1 MENTAKKVTRESI
14 VYDTVNM
21 TVFAFGATWAYWRY
35 DVTGTPD
42 EVKLYALKG
51 FIDDLRDCTTGIK
64 KGDYKDTDDGRDAYR
79 LDCLAK
85 RRELEKHINA
95 GTRPRVA
102 TGKVEDKKAYNNA
115 VAASKVVSLEGLLMK
130 KTMYPAKFT
139 EQDQADYDRLM
150 DAAIELR
157 NAGKQKTDNA

>member
-64 KGDYKDTDDGRDAYR
+64 KGDYKDSEEGRDAYR
-79 LDCLAK
+79 LDCLIK

-102 TGKVEDKKAYNNA
+102 TGEATVVKKTVNA
-115 VAASKVVSLEGLLMK
+115 LKEASKAVTLQGLIIKQAMATIPGNPPFTAEDEAKLAEFMK
-130 KTMYPAKFT
+130 
-139 EQDQADYDRLM
+139 L
-150 DAAIELR
+150 AAQ
-157 NAGKQKTDNA
+157 GK